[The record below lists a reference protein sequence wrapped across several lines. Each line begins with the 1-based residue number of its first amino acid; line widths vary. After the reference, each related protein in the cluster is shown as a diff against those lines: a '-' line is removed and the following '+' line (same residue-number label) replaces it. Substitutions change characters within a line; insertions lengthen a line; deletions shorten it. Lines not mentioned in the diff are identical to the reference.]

1 MAGEDPRHIDEEAR
15 LGWKAAS
22 ELLAPFGSAAANF
35 AEAIRLLVSHF
46 TASSHTLSP
55 AGQNHIIR
63 LLKNKT
69 IKATYYF
76 FTKQF
81 RPEALEGK
89 AYISEHDFFAMYSPI
104 EHASILTFCYLFKTL
119 SRKTEREEWEYVQTP
134 LYEALATGACVG
146 KAIPDIGLGIGLLA
160 RGMRYLAFA
169 PFLRDNRR
177 GFKEYRQHLK
187 SKDIAFDSSFEER
200 IWQCSSIQISAILL
214 ERMGFPH
221 SIGLQFVAAAER
233 DVKTKPD
240 ELFGIPCRMAD
251 CLVDAYMEG
260 HEIPTSMPSWVGR
273 TLDFSSE
280 VRGNLL
286 ASLNQA
292 LADKNR
298 IEWLNK
304 GSSSIDPVLTPELFT
319 EAEKLEFSQTS
330 SESTPPRSQQ

>member
-1 MAGEDPRHIDEEAR
+1 MAELEQQNIDEEAR

-22 ELLAPFGSAAANF
+22 GLLAPFGTAAANF
-35 AEAIRLLVSHF
+35 AEAIRILVKSFNEGSDTLL
-46 TASSHTLSP
+46 P
-55 AGQNHIIR
+55 GGQNHIVR

-89 AYISEHDFFAMYSPI
+89 SYVSEKDLFAIYSPI

-134 LYEALATGACVG
+134 LYEALAIGACVG
-146 KAIPDIGLGIGLLA
+146 RTIPEIGLGVGLLS
-160 RGMRYLAFA
+160 RGLRYLAFA
-169 PFLRDNRR
+169 PFLRENRR

-187 SKDIAFDSSFEER
+187 SKDIAFDSAFEER
-200 IWQCSSIQISAILL
+200 TWQCTSIQISAILL

-221 SIGLQFVAAAER
+221 SMGLQFVAAAER
-233 DVKTKPD
+233 DTKVKPD
-240 ELFGIPCRMAD
+240 ERFGVPCRMAD
-251 CLVDAYMEG
+251 YLVDSYMEG

-273 TLDFSSE
+273 SLDLSAE
-280 VRGNLL
+280 VRGSLVS
-286 ASLNQA
+286 SLNQV

-298 IEWLNK
+298 VEWLNK
-304 GSSSIDPVLTPELFT
+304 GSSSIDPSSAPELYT
-319 EAEKLEFSQTS
+319 EAEKLALEQN
-330 SESTPPRSQQ
+330 EPEANPPRP